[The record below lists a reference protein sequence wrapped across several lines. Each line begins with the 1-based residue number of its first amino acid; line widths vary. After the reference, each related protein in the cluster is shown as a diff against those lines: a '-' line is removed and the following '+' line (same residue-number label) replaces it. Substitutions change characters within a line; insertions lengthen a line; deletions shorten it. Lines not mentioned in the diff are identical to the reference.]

1 MLTVL
6 LKPFLVVAVVLLLA
20 LKADTTAAQLM
31 STCAPSSP
39 ERQGE
44 LGCTVLEDKLM
55 PAGLTGPLLWHIDR
69 FDTLDRARAAV
80 SAASVAIEAAGIA
93 WLMTIEASA
102 SDHHGGTH
110 VTQVGPLPLPK
121 ANRYSMLVQS
131 ALFAPGMYSLPHH
144 HSGVEAVFV
153 VDGEGCY
160 ETPGRG
166 FAVRKGDTLVLPTGT
181 EMRAVVTGSTRR
193 HVLAIILH
201 DAAQPATMRMQEG
214 SGPQL
219 APCK

>member
-1 MLTVL
+1 MTLHCAFAASLVL
-6 LKPFLVVAVVLLLA
+6 VAA
-20 LKADTTAAQLM
+20 LRPHGAMTQLM
-31 STCAPSSP
+31 STCTERSP

-80 SAASVAIEAAGIA
+80 SATSIAMEAGGIA

-102 SDHHGGTH
+102 SNHHGGTH
-110 VTQVGPLPLPK
+110 VTHVGPLPLPK
-121 ANRYSMLVQS
+121 ADRYSMLVQS

-144 HSGVEAVFV
+144 HSGVEAVYV
-153 VDGEGCY
+153 IEGEGCY
-160 ETPGRG
+160 ETPSRG
-166 FAVRKGDTLVLPTGT
+166 FAVRKGDTLVLPART

-193 HVLAIILH
+193 HVLAVIVH
-201 DAAQPATMRMQEG
+201 DAAQPATMRMEEG
-214 SGPQL
+214 AGPPL
-219 APCK
+219 AACK